1 MAVTTTTPL
10 QLAVTHFFDG
20 IEIAERGVERLLDFA
35 SWRRTPEFVRRGR
48 VARGV
53 LEAPACLTAD
63 PSYRLRAAK
72 LKGVGVY
79 DPASLGRYRD
89 RILDSFSDNPLPPT
103 TIPLHS
109 FTSYPHVGFTA
120 QGQYTVAYGAVA
132 PVGGIVH
139 ERAVRE
145 YNNARVLLARGVP
158 SIVPLVVVRYEDLA
172 FEEQPMGAVITLS
185 PEPASYRL
193 SEVQYLAAVQRG
205 QDGPGDAYY
214 DRVCRSLGL
223 KGDPAT
229 EVIRLQA
236 VNLLAKRIGRLIH
249 DFSAAGLYR
258 YSPEWSNFE
267 YSFDRDEVFLTDLD
281 SVLSLYSLPE
291 ELRAL
296 QVLRDLGAL
305 IYRLVSKFGTPSALH
320 QYSLGNLLAFDPIRE
335 TLAGYFPAT
344 DIDQLDVASKRLWNA
359 FVPHLFLLKKHQR
372 EVKSEWSSERRR
384 SYKMDHD
391 LFYVLTITSLFP
403 FYRDSDLASAYPSD
417 LTVDELLS
425 KAEKYL
431 GDRYEYFLY
440 LLHAHGSWL

>member
-1 MAVTTTTPL
+1 
-10 QLAVTHFFDG
+10 
-20 IEIAERGVERLLDFA
+20 
-35 SWRRTPEFVRRGR
+35 
-48 VARGV
+48 
-53 LEAPACLTAD
+53 
-63 PSYRLRAAK
+63 
-72 LKGVGVY
+72 
-79 DPASLGRYRD
+79 
-89 RILDSFSDNPLPPT
+89 
-103 TIPLHS
+103 
-109 FTSYPHVGFTA
+109 
-120 QGQYTVAYGAVA
+120 
-132 PVGGIVH
+132 
-139 ERAVRE
+139 
-145 YNNARVLLARGVP
+145 
-158 SIVPLVVVRYEDLA
+158 
-172 FEEQPMGAVITLS
+172 
-185 PEPASYRL
+185 
-193 SEVQYLAAVQRG
+193 
-205 QDGPGDAYY
+205 
-214 DRVCRSLGL
+214 
-223 KGDPAT
+223 
-229 EVIRLQA
+229 RLQA

-440 LLHAHGSWL
+440 LLH